1 MCAWPKGRSRKAFND
16 QVFNRQEKATGRYRS
31 LKETILYRHFSKDN
45 RLLYV
50 GISISVMARLQQHK
64 SSPWWRDISYITFE
78 RFSSCTIAKAAERM
92 AIEKENP
99 LYNIMGKPKAAI
111 AEEIEWSEPW
121 NVEDSAQWQYPPC

>member
-1 MCAWPKGRSRKAFND
+1 MCAWPKGPSRKAFND
-16 QVFNRQEKATGRYRS
+16 QVFNRQEKATGRCRS

-64 SSPWWRDISYITFE
+64 LSPWWRDISYIMFE
-78 RFSSCTIAKAAERM
+78 RFSSCAIAKAAERM

-99 LYNIMGKPKAAI
+99 LYNIVGKPKAAI
-111 AEEIEWSEPW
+111 ADALTTGE
-121 NVEDSAQWQYPPC
+121 NYD